1 MKVFIL
7 KKVYMINFNT
17 EYFKKPYYFFLKDKG
32 DKMSLYYSVS
42 ENLNEA
48 KQIDSKM
55 DFDKS
60 HEKNIKTFISTILSE
75 NKKMSTGEITGRLK
89 KYKEGISKEFKE
101 TKLLIKIILSS
112 AKQYLKDKNFE
123 ISKEDKDFIKDQS
136 GDIAKLIP
144 LIVLQLLPGSTLAT
158 PFIIEFGKKLGI
170 KLNSKIPEKYK
181 ETEKEKESEGELAE
195 FVDYDGSLL
204 GSNIPMLDQQM
215 HPHKTLD
222 QTVKMARANQWPY
235 YKRYYGESEE
245 DQPEKLLDE
254 VDQSES
260 FGFEETE
267 DVSTYDEADEIFKD
281 ELGVEDDMERE
292 ERVKRLGFDRN
303 LDKQLKNEKKRGM
316 CRNCFTKRRLSELEK
331 QKMTDLIDEILVK
344 KKKKSNDV
352 VPKDDSED
360 SPVSKILIK
369 NIESI
374 KKIAEKEGISINKLI
389 KHLKEGE

>member
-1 MKVFIL
+1 
-7 KKVYMINFNT
+7 MINFNT

-48 KQIDSKM
+48 KQIDSRM

-60 HEKNIKTFISTILSE
+60 EEKNIKTFISVILSE
-75 NKKMSTGEITGRLK
+75 GKKMSTGEITGRLK
-89 KYKEGISKEFKE
+89 KYKDGITKEFKE

-112 AKQYLKDKNFE
+112 AKNYIKDKNFE
-123 ISKEDKDFIKDQS
+123 LSKEDKDFIKDQS

-170 KLNSKIPEKYK
+170 KMNSKIPEKYK
-181 ETEKEKESEGELAE
+181 EKEIEGEGELAE
-195 FVDYDGSLL
+195 FVDADGTLL

-215 HPHKTLD
+215 HPRKTLD
-222 QTVKMARANQWPY
+222 QTIKMARANQWPY
-235 YKRYYGESEE
+235 YKRYWGESIENNI
-245 DQPEKLLDE
+245 KNLLDE
-254 VDQSES
+254 VDQSET
-260 FGFEETE
+260 FGWDETE

-281 ELGVEDDMERE
+281 ELGVEDDIERE

-303 LDKQLKNEKKRGM
+303 LDKQLKNEKKKGM

-331 QKMTDLIDEILVK
+331 EKMTDLIDEILVK

-352 VPKDDSED
+352 VPKDESED

-374 KKIAEKEGISINKLI
+374 KKIADKEGISINKLI

>member
-1 MKVFIL
+1 
-7 KKVYMINFNT
+7 MINFNT

-48 KQIDSKM
+48 KQIDSRM

-60 HEKNIKTFISTILSE
+60 EEKNIKTFISVILSE
-75 NKKMSTGEITGRLK
+75 GKKMTTGEITGRLK
-89 KYKEGISKEFKE
+89 KYKDGITKEFKE

-112 AKQYLKDKNFE
+112 AKNYIKDKNFE
-123 ISKEDKDFIKDQS
+123 LSKEEKDFIKDQS

-170 KLNSKIPEKYK
+170 KMNSKIPEKYK
-181 ETEKEKESEGELAE
+181 EKEIDGEGELAE
-195 FVDYDGSLL
+195 FVDADGTLL

-215 HPHKTLD
+215 HPRKTLD
-222 QTVKMARANQWPY
+222 QTIKMARANQWPY
-235 YKRYYGESEE
+235 YKRYWGESIENNI
-245 DQPEKLLDE
+245 KNLLDE

-344 KKKKSNDV
+344 KKKKTNDV
-352 VPKDDSED
+352 VSKDDSED
-360 SPVSKILIK
+360 SPVSKILIR

-374 KKIAEKEGISINKLI
+374 KKIADKEGISINKLI

>member
-1 MKVFIL
+1 
-7 KKVYMINFNT
+7 MINFNT

-48 KQIDSKM
+48 KQIDSRM

-60 HEKNIKTFISTILSE
+60 EEKNIKTFISVILSE
-75 NKKMSTGEITGRLK
+75 GKKMSTGEITGRLK
-89 KYKEGISKEFKE
+89 KYKEGITKEFKE
-101 TKLLIKIILSS
+101 TKLLFKIILSS
-112 AKQYLKDKNFE
+112 AKQYLKDKDFE
-123 ISKEDKDFIKDQS
+123 LSKEEKDFIKDQS

-158 PFIIEFGKKLGI
+158 PFIIELGKKLGI
-170 KLNSKIPEKYK
+170 KMNSKIPEKYK
-181 ETEKEKESEGELAE
+181 EKEIEGEGELAE
-195 FVDYDGSLL
+195 FVDADGTLL

-215 HPHKTLD
+215 HPRKTLD

-235 YKRYYGESEE
+235 YKRYWGESI
-245 DQPEKLLDE
+245 EKNIKNLLDE

-303 LDKQLKNEKKRGM
+303 LDKQLKNEKKRGI

-331 QKMTDLIDEILVK
+331 EKMTDLIDEILVK
-344 KKKKSNDV
+344 KKKKTNDV
-352 VPKDDSED
+352 VPKDESED
-360 SPVSKILIK
+360 SPVSKILIR

-374 KKIAEKEGISINKLI
+374 KKIADKEGISINKLI

>member
-1 MKVFIL
+1 
-7 KKVYMINFNT
+7 MINFNT

-60 HEKNIKTFISTILSE
+60 QEKNVKNFISEILSE
-75 NKKMSTGEITGRLK
+75 DKKMKTGEITSRLK
-89 KYKEGISKEFKE
+89 QYKEDITREFKE
-101 TKLLIKIILSS
+101 TKLLVKIILSS
-112 AKQYLKDKNFE
+112 AKQYLKDKDFE

-170 KLNSKIPEKYK
+170 KMNSKIPEKYK
-181 ETEKEKESEGELAE
+181 EKETDSELAE
-195 FVDYDGSLL
+195 FVDADGTLL

-235 YKRYYGESEE
+235 YKRYYGESKE
-245 DQPEKLLDE
+245 DDTENLLDE

-267 DVSTYDEADEIFKD
+267 DVSTYDEANEIFKD
-281 ELGVEDDMERE
+281 ELGVEDDIERE

-303 LDKQLKNEKKRGM
+303 LDKQLKNEKRRGL
-316 CRNCFTKRRLSELEK
+316 CKNCFTKRRLSELEK

-389 KHLKEGE
+389 KHFKEGE

>member
-1 MKVFIL
+1 
-7 KKVYMINFNT
+7 MINFNT

-48 KQIDSKM
+48 KQIDSRM

-60 HEKNIKTFISTILSE
+60 EEKNIKTFISVILSE
-75 NKKMSTGEITGRLK
+75 GKKMTTGEITGRLK
-89 KYKEGISKEFKE
+89 KYKDGITKEFKE

-112 AKQYLKDKNFE
+112 AKNYIKDKNFE
-123 ISKEDKDFIKDQS
+123 LSKEEKDFIKDQS

-158 PFIIEFGKKLGI
+158 PFIIELGKKLGI
-170 KLNSKIPEKYK
+170 KMNSKIPEKYK
-181 ETEKEKESEGELAE
+181 EKEIEGEGELAE
-195 FVDYDGSLL
+195 FVDADGTLL

-235 YKRYYGESEE
+235 YKRYWGESIENNI
-245 DQPEKLLDE
+245 KNLLDE

-331 QKMTDLIDEILVK
+331 EKMTDLIDEILVK
-344 KKKKSNDV
+344 KKKKTNDV
-352 VPKDDSED
+352 VSKDDSED
-360 SPVSKILIK
+360 SPVSKILIR

-374 KKIAEKEGISINKLI
+374 KKIADKEGISINKLI

>member
-1 MKVFIL
+1 M
-7 KKVYMINFNT
+7 T
-17 EYFKKPYYFFLKDKG
+17 
-32 DKMSLYYSVS
+32 
-42 ENLNEA
+42 
-48 KQIDSKM
+48 
-55 DFDKS
+55 
-60 HEKNIKTFISTILSE
+60 
-75 NKKMSTGEITGRLK
+75 TGEITGRLK
-89 KYKEGISKEFKE
+89 KYKDGITKEFKE

-112 AKQYLKDKNFE
+112 AKNYIKDKNFE
-123 ISKEDKDFIKDQS
+123 LSKEDKDFIKDQS

-170 KLNSKIPEKYK
+170 KMNSKIPEKYK
-181 ETEKEKESEGELAE
+181 EKEIEGEGELAE
-195 FVDYDGSLL
+195 FVDADGTLL

-215 HPHKTLD
+215 HPRKTLD
-222 QTVKMARANQWPY
+222 QTIKMARANQWPY
-235 YKRYYGESEE
+235 YKRYWGESIENNI
-245 DQPEKLLDE
+245 KNLLDE

-281 ELGVEDDMERE
+281 ELGVEDDIERE

-331 QKMTDLIDEILVK
+331 EKMEKMIDEIIIS
-344 KKKKSNDV
+344 KKSNDKDV
-352 VPKDDSED
+352 VKKTKEDRDSE
-360 SPVSKILIK
+360 SVIEKLLIR

-374 KKIAEKEGISINKLI
+374 KRLADKEDVDINKLI
-389 KHLKEGE
+389 KHLKICE

>member
-1 MKVFIL
+1 
-7 KKVYMINFNT
+7 MINFNT

-48 KQIDSKM
+48 KQIDSRM

-60 HEKNIKTFISTILSE
+60 EEKNIKTFISVILSE
-75 NKKMSTGEITGRLK
+75 GKKMSTGEITGRLK
-89 KYKEGISKEFKE
+89 KYKEGITKEFKE
-101 TKLLIKIILSS
+101 TKLLFKIILSS
-112 AKQYLKDKNFE
+112 AKQYLKDKDFE
-123 ISKEDKDFIKDQS
+123 LSKEEKDFIKDQS

-170 KLNSKIPEKYK
+170 KMNSKIPEKYK
-181 ETEKEKESEGELAE
+181 EKEIEGEGELAE
-195 FVDYDGSLL
+195 FVDADGTLL

-235 YKRYYGESEE
+235 YKRYWGESIENNI
-245 DQPEKLLDE
+245 KNLLDE

-331 QKMTDLIDEILVK
+331 EKMTDLIDEILVK
-344 KKKKSNDV
+344 KKKKTNDV
-352 VPKDDSED
+352 VSKDDSED
-360 SPVSKILIK
+360 SPVSKILIR

-374 KKIAEKEGISINKLI
+374 KKIADKEGISINKLI

>member
-1 MKVFIL
+1 
-7 KKVYMINFNT
+7 MINFNT

-48 KQIDSKM
+48 KQIDSRM

-60 HEKNIKTFISTILSE
+60 EEKNIKTFISVILSE
-75 NKKMSTGEITGRLK
+75 GKKMSTGEITGRLK
-89 KYKEGISKEFKE
+89 KYKEGITKEFKE

-123 ISKEDKDFIKDQS
+123 LSKEEKDFIKDQS

-181 ETEKEKESEGELAE
+181 EKETEIDSELAE
-195 FVDYDGSLL
+195 FVDSDGTLL

-245 DQPEKLLDE
+245 DKSDKLLDE

>member
-1 MKVFIL
+1 
-7 KKVYMINFNT
+7 MINFNT

-48 KQIDSKM
+48 KQIDSRM

-60 HEKNIKTFISTILSE
+60 EEKNIKTFISVILSE
-75 NKKMSTGEITGRLK
+75 GKKMSTGEITGRLK
-89 KYKEGISKEFKE
+89 KYKDGITKEFKE

-112 AKQYLKDKNFE
+112 AKNYIKDKNFE
-123 ISKEDKDFIKDQS
+123 LSKEDKDFIKDQS

-170 KLNSKIPEKYK
+170 KMNSKIPEKYK
-181 ETEKEKESEGELAE
+181 EKEIEGEGELAE
-195 FVDYDGSLL
+195 FVDADGTLL

-215 HPHKTLD
+215 HPRKTLD
-222 QTVKMARANQWPY
+222 QTIKMARANQWPY
-235 YKRYYGESEE
+235 YKRYWGESIENNI
-245 DQPEKLLDE
+245 KNLLDE
-254 VDQSES
+254 VDQSET
-260 FGFEETE
+260 FGWDETE
-267 DVSTYDEADEIFKD
+267 NASTYDEADEIFKD

-331 QKMTDLIDEILVK
+331 EKMTDLIDEILVK

-360 SPVSKILIK
+360 SPVSKILIR

-374 KKIAEKEGISINKLI
+374 KKIADKEGISINKLI

>member
-1 MKVFIL
+1 
-7 KKVYMINFNT
+7 MINFNT

-48 KQIDSKM
+48 KQIDSRM

-60 HEKNIKTFISTILSE
+60 EEKNIKTFISVILSE
-75 NKKMSTGEITGRLK
+75 GKKMSTGEITGRLK
-89 KYKEGISKEFKE
+89 KYKDGITKEFKE

-112 AKQYLKDKNFE
+112 AKNYIKDKNFE
-123 ISKEDKDFIKDQS
+123 LSKEEKDFIKDQS

-158 PFIIEFGKKLGI
+158 PFIIELGKKLGI
-170 KLNSKIPEKYK
+170 KMNSKIPEKYK
-181 ETEKEKESEGELAE
+181 EKEIDGEGELAE
-195 FVDYDGSLL
+195 FVDADGTLL

-215 HPHKTLD
+215 HPRKTLD
-222 QTVKMARANQWPY
+222 QTIKMARANQWPY
-235 YKRYYGESEE
+235 YKRYWGESIENNI
-245 DQPEKLLDE
+245 KNLLDE
-254 VDQSES
+254 VDQSET
-260 FGFEETE
+260 FGWDETE
-267 DVSTYDEADEIFKD
+267 NASTYDEADEIFKD

-303 LDKQLKNEKKRGM
+303 LDKQLKNEKKKGM

-331 QKMTDLIDEILVK
+331 EKMTDLIDEILVK
-344 KKKKSNDV
+344 KKKKSNEV

-360 SPVSKILIK
+360 SPVSKILIR

-374 KKIAEKEGISINKLI
+374 KKIADKEGISINKLI

>member
-1 MKVFIL
+1 
-7 KKVYMINFNT
+7 MINFNT

-48 KQIDSKM
+48 KQIDSRM

-60 HEKNIKTFISTILSE
+60 EEKNIKTFISVILSE
-75 NKKMSTGEITGRLK
+75 GKKMSTGEITGRLK
-89 KYKEGISKEFKE
+89 KYKEGITKEFKE

-112 AKQYLKDKNFE
+112 AKQYLKDKDFE
-123 ISKEDKDFIKDQS
+123 LSKEEKDFIKDQS

-170 KLNSKIPEKYK
+170 KMNSKIPEKYK
-181 ETEKEKESEGELAE
+181 EKEIEGEGELAE
-195 FVDYDGSLL
+195 FVDADGTLL

-215 HPHKTLD
+215 HPRKTLD
-222 QTVKMARANQWPY
+222 QTIKMARANQWPY
-235 YKRYYGESEE
+235 YKRYWGESIENNI
-245 DQPEKLLDE
+245 KNLLDE
-254 VDQSES
+254 VDQSET
-260 FGFEETE
+260 FGWDETE

-281 ELGVEDDMERE
+281 ELGVEDDIERE

-303 LDKQLKNEKKRGM
+303 LDKQLKNEKKKGM

-331 QKMTDLIDEILVK
+331 EKMTDLIDEILVK

-352 VPKDDSED
+352 VPKDESED
-360 SPVSKILIK
+360 SPVSKILIR

-374 KKIAEKEGISINKLI
+374 KKIADKEGISINKLI

>member
-1 MKVFIL
+1 
-7 KKVYMINFNT
+7 MINFNT

-60 HEKNIKTFISTILSE
+60 QEKNVKNFIGEILSE
-75 NKKMSTGEITGRLK
+75 GKKMSTGEITGRLK
-89 KYKEGISKEFKE
+89 KYKEGITKEFKE
-101 TKLLIKIILSS
+101 TKLLFKIILSS
-112 AKQYLKDKNFE
+112 AKQYLKDKDFE
-123 ISKEDKDFIKDQS
+123 LSKEEKDFIKDQS

-170 KLNSKIPEKYK
+170 KMNSKIPEKYK
-181 ETEKEKESEGELAE
+181 EKEIEGEGELAE
-195 FVDYDGSLL
+195 FVDADGTLL

-222 QTVKMARANQWPY
+222 QTIKMARANQWPY
-235 YKRYYGESEE
+235 YKRYWGESIENNI
-245 DQPEKLLDE
+245 KNLLDE

-281 ELGVEDDMERE
+281 ELGVEDDIERE

-331 QKMTDLIDEILVK
+331 EKMTDLIDEILVK

-360 SPVSKILIK
+360 SPVSKILIR

-374 KKIAEKEGISINKLI
+374 KKIADKEGISINKLI

>member
-7 KKVYMINFNT
+7 KKVFMINFNT

-48 KQIDSKM
+48 KQIDSRM

-60 HEKNIKTFISTILSE
+60 EEKNIKTFISVILSE
-75 NKKMSTGEITGRLK
+75 GKKMSTGEITGRLK
-89 KYKEGISKEFKE
+89 KYKEGITKEFKE
-101 TKLLIKIILSS
+101 TTLLIKIILSS
-112 AKQYLKDKNFE
+112 AKQYLKDKDFE
-123 ISKEDKDFIKDQS
+123 LSKEEKDFIKDQS

-170 KLNSKIPEKYK
+170 KMNSKIPEKYK
-181 ETEKEKESEGELAE
+181 EKEIEGEAELAE
-195 FVDYDGSLL
+195 FVDADGTLL

-215 HPHKTLD
+215 HPRRTLD

-235 YKRYYGESEE
+235 YKRYWGESIENNI
-245 DQPEKLLDE
+245 KNLLDE

-303 LDKQLKNEKKRGM
+303 LDKQLRNEKRRGF
-316 CRNCFTKRRLSELEK
+316 CKNCFTKRRLSELEK

-344 KKKKSNDV
+344 KRKKSNDV

-360 SPVSKILIK
+360 SPVSKILIR

-374 KKIAEKEGISINKLI
+374 KKIADKEGISINKLI

>member
-1 MKVFIL
+1 
-7 KKVYMINFNT
+7 MINFNT

-42 ENLNEA
+42 GNLNEA

-60 HEKNIKTFISTILSE
+60 QEKNIKSFIGEVLSE
-75 NKKMSTGEITGRLK
+75 DKKMSTGEITGRLK
-89 KYKEGISKEFKE
+89 QYKEGITREYKE

-112 AKQYLKDKNFE
+112 AKQYLKDKDFE
-123 ISKEDKDFIKDQS
+123 ISKEDKEFIKDQS

-158 PFIIEFGKKLGI
+158 PFIVELGRKLGI

-181 ETEKEKESEGELAE
+181 EREIEGELAE
-195 FVDYDGSLL
+195 FVDEDGTLL
-204 GSNIPMLDQQM
+204 GSNIPMLNQQL

-222 QTVKMARANQWPY
+222 QTIKMARANQWPY

-245 DQPEKLLDE
+245 DKSEKLLDE

-281 ELGVEDDMERE
+281 ELGVEDDVERE
-292 ERVKRLGFDRN
+292 ERVKRLGFDKN
-303 LDKQLKNEKKRGM
+303 LDKQLKNEKRRGL
-316 CRNCFTKRRLSELEK
+316 CKNCFTKRRLSELEK
-331 QKMTDLIDEILVK
+331 QKMTDLIDEILLK
-344 KKKKSNDV
+344 KKKKSDDMVSNDN
-352 VPKDDSED
+352 SED
-360 SPVSKILIK
+360 SPVSKILMK

>member
-1 MKVFIL
+1 
-7 KKVYMINFNT
+7 MINFNT

-42 ENLNEA
+42 DNLNEA

-60 HEKNIKTFISTILSE
+60 QEKNVKIFITKILSE
-75 NKKMSTGEITGRLK
+75 DKKMKTGEITSRLK
-89 KYKEGISKEFKE
+89 KYKDTISNEFKE

-112 AKQYLKDKNFE
+112 AKQFLKDKDFE
-123 ISKEDKDFIKDQS
+123 ISKEDKEFIKDQS
-136 GDIAKLIP
+136 SDLAKLIP
-144 LIVLQLLPGSTLAT
+144 LIVFQVLPGSTLAT
-158 PFIIEFGKKLGI
+158 PFIVEFGRKLGI
-170 KLNSKIPEKYK
+170 KLHSKIPEKYK
-181 ETEKEKESEGELAE
+181 EKEIEGELAE
-195 FVDYDGSLL
+195 FVDEDGTLL
-204 GSNIPMLDQQM
+204 GSNIPMLNQQL

-222 QTVKMARANQWPY
+222 QTIKMSRANQWPY
-235 YKRYYGESEE
+235 YKRYWGESEE
-245 DQPEKLLDE
+245 DKSENLLDE

-267 DVSTYDEADEIFKD
+267 DVSTYDEADEIFRD
-281 ELGVEDDMERE
+281 ELGVEDDVERE
-292 ERVKRLGFDRN
+292 ERVKRLGFDKN

-331 QKMTDLIDEILVK
+331 QKMTDLIDEIIL
-344 KKKKSNDV
+344 KKKKSTEDMV
-352 VPKDDSED
+352 TKDASED
-360 SPVSKILIK
+360 SPVSKILMR

-374 KKIAEKEGISINKLI
+374 KKIAEKEGISLNKLI

>member
-1 MKVFIL
+1 
-7 KKVYMINFNT
+7 MINFNT

-48 KQIDSKM
+48 KQIDSRM

-60 HEKNIKTFISTILSE
+60 EEKNIKTFISVILSE
-75 NKKMSTGEITGRLK
+75 GKKMSTGEITGRLK
-89 KYKEGISKEFKE
+89 KYKEGITKEFKE

-112 AKQYLKDKNFE
+112 AKQYLKDKDFE
-123 ISKEDKDFIKDQS
+123 LSKEEKDFIKDQS

-170 KLNSKIPEKYK
+170 KMNSKIPEKYK
-181 ETEKEKESEGELAE
+181 EKEIEGEGELAE
-195 FVDYDGSLL
+195 FVDADGTLL

-235 YKRYYGESEE
+235 YKRYWGESIENNI
-245 DQPEKLLDE
+245 KNLLDE

-281 ELGVEDDMERE
+281 ELGVEDDIERE
-292 ERVKRLGFDRN
+292 ERVKRLGFDRD
-303 LDKQLKNEKKRGM
+303 LDKQLRNEKKRGM

-331 QKMTDLIDEILVK
+331 EKMTNLIDEILLT

-352 VPKDDSED
+352 VSKDESED

-374 KKIAEKEGISINKLI
+374 KKIADKEGISINKLI

>member
-1 MKVFIL
+1 
-7 KKVYMINFNT
+7 MINFNT

-48 KQIDSKM
+48 KQIDSRM

-60 HEKNIKTFISTILSE
+60 EEKNIKTFISVILSE
-75 NKKMSTGEITGRLK
+75 GKKMTTGEITGRLK
-89 KYKEGISKEFKE
+89 KYKDGITKEFKE

-112 AKQYLKDKNFE
+112 AKNYIKDKNFE
-123 ISKEDKDFIKDQS
+123 LSKEEKDFIKDQS

-158 PFIIEFGKKLGI
+158 PFIIELGKKLGI
-170 KLNSKIPEKYK
+170 KMNSKIPEKYK
-181 ETEKEKESEGELAE
+181 EKEIDGEGELAE
-195 FVDYDGSLL
+195 FVDADGTLL

-215 HPHKTLD
+215 HPRKTLD
-222 QTVKMARANQWPY
+222 QTIKMARANQWPY
-235 YKRYYGESEE
+235 YKRYWGESIENNI
-245 DQPEKLLDE
+245 KNLLDE
-254 VDQSES
+254 VDQSET
-260 FGFEETE
+260 FGWDETE
-267 DVSTYDEADEIFKD
+267 NASTYDEADEIFKD

-331 QKMTDLIDEILVK
+331 EKMTDLIDEILVK

-352 VPKDDSED
+352 VPKDESED

-374 KKIAEKEGISINKLI
+374 KKIADKEGISINKLI

>member
-1 MKVFIL
+1 
-7 KKVYMINFNT
+7 MINFNT

-42 ENLNEA
+42 GNLNEA

-60 HEKNIKTFISTILSE
+60 QEKNIKSFIGEVLSE
-75 NKKMSTGEITGRLK
+75 DKKMSNGEITGRLK
-89 KYKEGISKEFKE
+89 QYKEGITREYKE

-112 AKQYLKDKNFE
+112 AKQYLKDKDFE
-123 ISKEDKDFIKDQS
+123 ISKEDKEFIKDQS

-158 PFIIEFGKKLGI
+158 PFIIEFGRKLGI

-181 ETEKEKESEGELAE
+181 EKELEGELAE
-195 FVDYDGSLL
+195 FVDADGGLL

-215 HPHKTLD
+215 HPRRTLD
-222 QTVKMARANQWPY
+222 QTIKMARANQWPY

-245 DQPEKLLDE
+245 DNPEKLLDE

-281 ELGVEDDMERE
+281 ELGVEDDVERE
-292 ERVKRLGFDRN
+292 ERVKRLGFDKN
-303 LDKQLKNEKKRGM
+303 LDKQLKNEKRRGM
-316 CRNCFTKRRLSELEK
+316 CKNCFTKRRLSELEK
-331 QKMTDLIDEILVK
+331 QKMTDLIDEILLK
-344 KKKKSNDV
+344 KKKKSDDMVSNDN
-352 VPKDDSED
+352 SED
-360 SPVSKILIK
+360 SPVSKILMK

>member
-7 KKVYMINFNT
+7 KKVFMINFNT

-48 KQIDSKM
+48 KQIDSRM

-60 HEKNIKTFISTILSE
+60 EEKNIKTFISVILSE
-75 NKKMSTGEITGRLK
+75 GKKMSTGEITGRLK
-89 KYKEGISKEFKE
+89 KYKEGITKEFKE

-123 ISKEDKDFIKDQS
+123 LSKEDKDFIKDQS

-170 KLNSKIPEKYK
+170 KMNSKIPEKYK
-181 ETEKEKESEGELAE
+181 EKEIEGEGELAE
-195 FVDYDGSLL
+195 FVDSDGTLL

-222 QTVKMARANQWPY
+222 QTIKMARANQWPY
-235 YKRYYGESEE
+235 YKRYYGESIENNI
-245 DQPEKLLDE
+245 KNLLDE

-331 QKMTDLIDEILVK
+331 EKMTDLIDEILVK

-360 SPVSKILIK
+360 SPVSKILIR

-374 KKIAEKEGISINKLI
+374 KKIADKEGISINKLI

>member
-7 KKVYMINFNT
+7 KKVFMINFNT

-48 KQIDSKM
+48 KQIDSRM

-60 HEKNIKTFISTILSE
+60 EEKNIKTFISVILSE
-75 NKKMSTGEITGRLK
+75 GKKMSTGEITGRLK
-89 KYKEGISKEFKE
+89 KYKEGITKEFKE
-101 TKLLIKIILSS
+101 TTLLIKIILSS
-112 AKQYLKDKNFE
+112 AKQYLKDKDFE
-123 ISKEDKDFIKDQS
+123 LSKEEKDFIKDQS

-158 PFIIEFGKKLGI
+158 PFIIELGKKLGI
-170 KLNSKIPEKYK
+170 KMNSKIPEKYK
-181 ETEKEKESEGELAE
+181 EKEIEGEGELAE
-195 FVDYDGSLL
+195 FVDADGTLL

-222 QTVKMARANQWPY
+222 QTIKMARANQWPY
-235 YKRYYGESEE
+235 YKRYWGESIENNI
-245 DQPEKLLDE
+245 KNLLDE

-303 LDKQLKNEKKRGM
+303 LDKQLKNEKKKGM

-344 KKKKSNDV
+344 KRKKSNDV

-360 SPVSKILIK
+360 SPVSKILIR

-374 KKIAEKEGISINKLI
+374 KKIADKEGISINKLI

>member
-1 MKVFIL
+1 
-7 KKVYMINFNT
+7 MINFNT

-60 HEKNIKTFISTILSE
+60 QEKNVKNFISEILSE
-75 NKKMSTGEITGRLK
+75 DKKMKTGEITSRLK
-89 KYKEGISKEFKE
+89 QYKEDITREFKE
-101 TKLLIKIILSS
+101 TKLLVKIILSS
-112 AKQYLKDKNFE
+112 AKQYLKDKDFE

-170 KLNSKIPEKYK
+170 KMNSKIPEKYK
-181 ETEKEKESEGELAE
+181 EKETDSELAE
-195 FVDYDGSLL
+195 FVDADGTLL

-235 YKRYYGESEE
+235 YKRYYGESKE
-245 DQPEKLLDE
+245 DDTENLLDE

-267 DVSTYDEADEIFKD
+267 DVSTYDEANEIFKD

-292 ERVKRLGFDRN
+292 VRVKRLGFDRI
-303 LDKQLKNEKKRGM
+303 LDKQLKNEKRRGL
-316 CRNCFTKRRLSELEK
+316 CKNCFTKRRLSELEK

>member
-1 MKVFIL
+1 
-7 KKVYMINFNT
+7 MINFNT

-48 KQIDSKM
+48 KQIDSRM

-60 HEKNIKTFISTILSE
+60 EEKNIKTFISVILSE
-75 NKKMSTGEITGRLK
+75 GKKMSTGEITGRLK
-89 KYKEGISKEFKE
+89 KYKDGITKEFKE

-112 AKQYLKDKNFE
+112 AKNYIKDKNFE
-123 ISKEDKDFIKDQS
+123 LSKEEKDFIKDQS

-170 KLNSKIPEKYK
+170 KMNSKIPEKYK
-181 ETEKEKESEGELAE
+181 EKEIEGEGELAE
-195 FVDYDGSLL
+195 FVDADGTLL

-215 HPHKTLD
+215 HPRTTLD
-222 QTVKMARANQWPY
+222 QTIKMARANQWPY
-235 YKRYYGESEE
+235 YKRYWGESIENNI
-245 DQPEKLLDE
+245 KNLLDE

-303 LDKQLKNEKKRGM
+303 LDKQLKNEKKKGM

-344 KKKKSNDV
+344 KKKKTNDV
-352 VPKDDSED
+352 VPKDESED
-360 SPVSKILIK
+360 SPVSKILIR

-374 KKIAEKEGISINKLI
+374 KKIADKEGISINKLI

>member
-1 MKVFIL
+1 
-7 KKVYMINFNT
+7 MINFNT

-48 KQIDSKM
+48 KQIDSRM

-60 HEKNIKTFISTILSE
+60 EEKNIKTFISVILSE
-75 NKKMSTGEITGRLK
+75 GKKMSTGEITGRLK
-89 KYKEGISKEFKE
+89 KYKDGITKEFKE

-112 AKQYLKDKNFE
+112 AKNYIKDKNFE
-123 ISKEDKDFIKDQS
+123 LSKEDKDFIKDQS

-170 KLNSKIPEKYK
+170 KMNSKIPEKYK
-181 ETEKEKESEGELAE
+181 EKEIEGEGELAE
-195 FVDYDGSLL
+195 FVDADGTLL

-215 HPHKTLD
+215 HPRKTLD
-222 QTVKMARANQWPY
+222 QTIKMARANQWPY
-235 YKRYYGESEE
+235 YKRYWGESIENNI
-245 DQPEKLLDE
+245 KNLLDE
-254 VDQSES
+254 VDQSET
-260 FGFEETE
+260 FGWDETE

-281 ELGVEDDMERE
+281 ELGVEDDIERE

-303 LDKQLKNEKKRGM
+303 LDKQLKNEKKKGM

-331 QKMTDLIDEILVK
+331 EKMTDLIDEILVK

-360 SPVSKILIK
+360 SPVSKILIR

-374 KKIAEKEGISINKLI
+374 KKIADKEGISINKLI

>member
-1 MKVFIL
+1 
-7 KKVYMINFNT
+7 MINFNT

-48 KQIDSKM
+48 KQIDSRM

-60 HEKNIKTFISTILSE
+60 EEKNIKTFISVILSE
-75 NKKMSTGEITGRLK
+75 DKKMNTGEITGRLK
-89 KYKEGISKEFKE
+89 KYKDGITKEFKE

-112 AKQYLKDKNFE
+112 AKQYLKDKDFE
-123 ISKEDKDFIKDQS
+123 LSKEEKDFIKDQS

-170 KLNSKIPEKYK
+170 KMNSKIPEKYK
-181 ETEKEKESEGELAE
+181 EKEIEGEGELAE
-195 FVDYDGSLL
+195 FVDTDGALL

-222 QTVKMARANQWPY
+222 QTIKMARANQWPY
-235 YKRYYGESEE
+235 YKRYWGESIENNI
-245 DQPEKLLDE
+245 KNLLDE

-331 QKMTDLIDEILVK
+331 EKMIDLIDEILVK

-374 KKIAEKEGISINKLI
+374 KKIADKEGISINKLI
-389 KHLKEGE
+389 KHLKECE

>member
-1 MKVFIL
+1 
-7 KKVYMINFNT
+7 MINFNT

-48 KQIDSKM
+48 KQIDSRM

-60 HEKNIKTFISTILSE
+60 EEKNIKTFISVILSE
-75 NKKMSTGEITGRLK
+75 GKKMSTGEITGRLK
-89 KYKEGISKEFKE
+89 KYKEGITKEFKE

-112 AKQYLKDKNFE
+112 AKQYLKDKDFE
-123 ISKEDKDFIKDQS
+123 LSKEEKDFIKDQS

-170 KLNSKIPEKYK
+170 KMNSKIPEKYK
-181 ETEKEKESEGELAE
+181 EKEIEGEGELAE
-195 FVDYDGSLL
+195 FVDADGTLL

-235 YKRYYGESEE
+235 YKRYWGESIENNI
-245 DQPEKLLDE
+245 KNLLDE

-331 QKMTDLIDEILVK
+331 EKMTDLIDEILVK
-344 KKKKSNDV
+344 KKKKTNDV
-352 VPKDDSED
+352 VSKDDSED
-360 SPVSKILIK
+360 SPVSKILIR

-374 KKIAEKEGISINKLI
+374 KKIADKEGISINKLI

>member
-1 MKVFIL
+1 
-7 KKVYMINFNT
+7 MINFNT

-48 KQIDSKM
+48 KQIDSRM

-60 HEKNIKTFISTILSE
+60 EEKNIKTFISVILSE
-75 NKKMSTGEITGRLK
+75 GKKMSTGEITGRLK
-89 KYKEGISKEFKE
+89 KYKEGITKEFKE

-123 ISKEDKDFIKDQS
+123 LSKEDKDFIKDQS

-170 KLNSKIPEKYK
+170 KMNSKIPEKYK
-181 ETEKEKESEGELAE
+181 EKEIEGEGELAE
-195 FVDYDGSLL
+195 FVDSDGTLL

-222 QTVKMARANQWPY
+222 QTIKMARANQWPY
-235 YKRYYGESEE
+235 YKRYYGESIENNI
-245 DQPEKLLDE
+245 KNLLDE

-331 QKMTDLIDEILVK
+331 EKMTDLIDEILVK

-360 SPVSKILIK
+360 SPVSKILIR

-374 KKIAEKEGISINKLI
+374 KKIADKEGISINKLI

>member
-7 KKVYMINFNT
+7 KKVFMINFNT

-48 KQIDSKM
+48 KQIDSRM

-60 HEKNIKTFISTILSE
+60 EEKNIKTFISVILSE
-75 NKKMSTGEITGRLK
+75 GKKMSTGEITGRLK
-89 KYKEGISKEFKE
+89 KYKEGITKEFKE

-112 AKQYLKDKNFE
+112 AKQYLKDKDFE
-123 ISKEDKDFIKDQS
+123 LSKEEKDFIKDQS

-170 KLNSKIPEKYK
+170 KMNSKIPEKYK
-181 ETEKEKESEGELAE
+181 EKEIEGEGELAE
-195 FVDYDGSLL
+195 FVDADGTLL

-235 YKRYYGESEE
+235 YKRYWGESIENNI
-245 DQPEKLLDE
+245 KNLLDE

-303 LDKQLKNEKKRGM
+303 LDKQLKNEKKRGL

-331 QKMTDLIDEILVK
+331 QKMSDLIDEILVK
-344 KKKKSNDV
+344 KKKNSNDMV
-352 VPKDDSED
+352 SKDGSED
-360 SPVSKILIK
+360 SPVSKILLK

-374 KKIAEKEGISINKLI
+374 KKIADKEGISINKLI

>member
-1 MKVFIL
+1 
-7 KKVYMINFNT
+7 MINFNT

-42 ENLNEA
+42 GNLNEA

-60 HEKNIKTFISTILSE
+60 QEKNIKSFIGEVLSE
-75 NKKMSTGEITGRLK
+75 DKKMSNGEITGRLK
-89 KYKEGISKEFKE
+89 QYKEGITREYKE

-112 AKQYLKDKNFE
+112 AKQYLKDKDFE
-123 ISKEDKDFIKDQS
+123 ISKEDKEFIKDQS

-158 PFIIEFGKKLGI
+158 PFIIEFGRKLGI

-181 ETEKEKESEGELAE
+181 EKELEGELAE
-195 FVDYDGSLL
+195 FVDADGGLL

-215 HPHKTLD
+215 HPRRTLD
-222 QTVKMARANQWPY
+222 QTIKMARANQWPY

-245 DQPEKLLDE
+245 DKPEKLLDE

-281 ELGVEDDMERE
+281 ELGVEDDVERE
-292 ERVKRLGFDRN
+292 ERVKRLGFDKN
-303 LDKQLKNEKKRGM
+303 LDKQLKNEKRRGM
-316 CRNCFTKRRLSELEK
+316 CKNCFTKRRLSELEK
-331 QKMTDLIDEILVK
+331 QKMTDLIDEILLK
-344 KKKKSNDV
+344 KKKKSDDMVSNDN
-352 VPKDDSED
+352 SED
-360 SPVSKILIK
+360 SPVSKILMK

>member
-1 MKVFIL
+1 
-7 KKVYMINFNT
+7 MINFNT

-48 KQIDSKM
+48 KQIDSRM

-60 HEKNIKTFISTILSE
+60 EEKNIKTFISVILSE
-75 NKKMSTGEITGRLK
+75 GKKMSTGEITGRLK
-89 KYKEGISKEFKE
+89 KYKDGITKEFKE

-112 AKQYLKDKNFE
+112 AKNYIKDKNFE
-123 ISKEDKDFIKDQS
+123 LSKEDKDFIKDQS

-170 KLNSKIPEKYK
+170 KMNSKIPEKYK
-181 ETEKEKESEGELAE
+181 EKEIDGDGELAE
-195 FVDYDGSLL
+195 FVDADGTLL

-215 HPHKTLD
+215 HPRKTLD
-222 QTVKMARANQWPY
+222 QTIKMARANQWPY
-235 YKRYYGESEE
+235 YKRYWGESIENNI
-245 DQPEKLLDE
+245 KNLLDE

-344 KKKKSNDV
+344 KKKKTNDV
-352 VPKDDSED
+352 VPKDESED
-360 SPVSKILIK
+360 SPVSKILIR

-374 KKIAEKEGISINKLI
+374 KKIADKEGISINKLI

>member
-7 KKVYMINFNT
+7 KKVFMINFNT

-48 KQIDSKM
+48 KQIDSRM

-60 HEKNIKTFISTILSE
+60 EEKNIKTFISVILSE
-75 NKKMSTGEITGRLK
+75 GKKMSTGEITGRLK
-89 KYKEGISKEFKE
+89 KYKEGITKEFKE

-112 AKQYLKDKNFE
+112 AKQYLKDKDFE
-123 ISKEDKDFIKDQS
+123 LSKEEKDFIKDQS

-170 KLNSKIPEKYK
+170 KMNSKIPEKYK
-181 ETEKEKESEGELAE
+181 EKEIEGEGELAE
-195 FVDYDGSLL
+195 FVDADGTLL

-222 QTVKMARANQWPY
+222 QTIKMARANQWPY
-235 YKRYYGESEE
+235 YKRYWGESIENNI
-245 DQPEKLLDE
+245 KNLLDE

-281 ELGVEDDMERE
+281 ELGVEDDIERE

-303 LDKQLKNEKKRGM
+303 LDKQLRNEKKRGM

-331 QKMTDLIDEILVK
+331 EKMTNLIDEILLT

-352 VPKDDSED
+352 VSKDESED
-360 SPVSKILIK
+360 SAVSKILIK

-374 KKIAEKEGISINKLI
+374 KKIADKEGISINKLI

>member
-1 MKVFIL
+1 
-7 KKVYMINFNT
+7 MINFNA

-48 KQIDSKM
+48 KQIDSRM

-60 HEKNIKTFISTILSE
+60 EEKNIKTFISVILSE
-75 NKKMSTGEITGRLK
+75 GKKMTTGEITGRLK
-89 KYKEGISKEFKE
+89 KYKDGITKEFKE

-112 AKQYLKDKNFE
+112 AKNYIKDKNFE
-123 ISKEDKDFIKDQS
+123 LSKEEKDFIKDQS

-170 KLNSKIPEKYK
+170 KMNSKIPEKYK
-181 ETEKEKESEGELAE
+181 EKEIDGDGELAE
-195 FVDYDGSLL
+195 FVDADGTLL

-215 HPHKTLD
+215 HPRKTLD
-222 QTVKMARANQWPY
+222 QTIKMARANQWPY
-235 YKRYYGESEE
+235 YKRYWGESIENNI
-245 DQPEKLLDE
+245 KNLLDE

-344 KKKKSNDV
+344 KRKKSNDV

-360 SPVSKILIK
+360 SPVSKILIR

-374 KKIAEKEGISINKLI
+374 KKIADKEGISINKLI

>member
-1 MKVFIL
+1 
-7 KKVYMINFNT
+7 MINFNT

-48 KQIDSKM
+48 KQIDSRM

-60 HEKNIKTFISTILSE
+60 EEKNIKTFISVILSE
-75 NKKMSTGEITGRLK
+75 GKKMSTGEITGRLK
-89 KYKEGISKEFKE
+89 KYKDGITKEFKE

-112 AKQYLKDKNFE
+112 AKNYIKDKNFE
-123 ISKEDKDFIKDQS
+123 LSKEDKDFIKDQS

-170 KLNSKIPEKYK
+170 KMNSKIPEKYK
-181 ETEKEKESEGELAE
+181 EKEIEGEGELAE
-195 FVDYDGSLL
+195 FVDADGTLL

-215 HPHKTLD
+215 HPRKTLD
-222 QTVKMARANQWPY
+222 QTIKMARANQWPY
-235 YKRYYGESEE
+235 YKRYWGESIENNI
-245 DQPEKLLDE
+245 KNLLDE
-254 VDQSES
+254 VDQSET
-260 FGFEETE
+260 FGWDETE
-267 DVSTYDEADEIFKD
+267 NASTYDEADEIFKD

-303 LDKQLKNEKKRGM
+303 LDKQLKNEKKKGM

-331 QKMTDLIDEILVK
+331 EKMTDLIDEILVK

-352 VPKDDSED
+352 VSKDDSED
-360 SPVSKILIK
+360 SPVSKILIR

-374 KKIAEKEGISINKLI
+374 KKIADKEGISINKLI

>member
-1 MKVFIL
+1 
-7 KKVYMINFNT
+7 MINFNT

-48 KQIDSKM
+48 KQIDSRM

-60 HEKNIKTFISTILSE
+60 EEKNIKTFISVILSE
-75 NKKMSTGEITGRLK
+75 GKKMSTGEITGRLK
-89 KYKEGISKEFKE
+89 KYKDGITKEFKE
-101 TKLLIKIILSS
+101 TTLLIKIILSS
-112 AKQYLKDKNFE
+112 AKQYLKNKDFE
-123 ISKEDKDFIKDQS
+123 LSKEEKDFIKDQS

-170 KLNSKIPEKYK
+170 KMNSKIPEKYK
-181 ETEKEKESEGELAE
+181 EKEIEGEGELAE
-195 FVDYDGSLL
+195 FVDADGTLL

-222 QTVKMARANQWPY
+222 QTIKMARANQWPY
-235 YKRYYGESEE
+235 FKRYYGESIENNI
-245 DQPEKLLDE
+245 KNLLDE

-344 KKKKSNDV
+344 KKKKTNDV

-360 SPVSKILIK
+360 SPVSKILIR

-374 KKIAEKEGISINKLI
+374 KKIADKEGISINKLI

>member
-1 MKVFIL
+1 
-7 KKVYMINFNT
+7 MINFNT

-60 HEKNIKTFISTILSE
+60 QEKNVKSFITEVLSE
-75 NKKMSTGEITGRLK
+75 DKKMKTGELTSRLK
-89 KYKEGISKEFKE
+89 KYKETISNEFKE

-112 AKQYLKDKNFE
+112 AKQFLKDKDFE
-123 ISKEDKDFIKDQS
+123 ISKEDKEFIKDQS
-136 GDIAKLIP
+136 SDLAKLIP
-144 LIVLQLLPGSTLAT
+144 LIVFQVLPGSTLAT
-158 PFIIEFGKKLGI
+158 PFIVEFGRKLGI
-170 KLNSKIPEKYK
+170 KLHSKIPEKYK
-181 ETEKEKESEGELAE
+181 EKEIEGELAE
-195 FVDYDGSLL
+195 FVDEDGTLL

-235 YKRYYGESEE
+235 YKRYWGESEE
-245 DQPEKLLDE
+245 DKSENLLDE

-267 DVSTYDEADEIFKD
+267 DVSTYDEADEIFRD
-281 ELGVEDDMERE
+281 ELGVEDDVERE
-292 ERVKRLGFDRN
+292 ERVKRLGFDKN

-331 QKMTDLIDEILVK
+331 QKMTDLIDEIIL
-344 KKKKSNDV
+344 KKKKSTEDMV
-352 VPKDDSED
+352 TKDGSED
-360 SPVSKILIK
+360 SPVSKILMR

-374 KKIAEKEGISINKLI
+374 KKIAEKEGISLNKLI

>member
-7 KKVYMINFNT
+7 KKVFMINFNT

-55 DFDKS
+55 DFDKL

-89 KYKEGISKEFKE
+89 KYKEGITREFKE

-123 ISKEDKDFIKDQS
+123 LSKEEKDFIKDQS

-181 ETEKEKESEGELAE
+181 EKETEIDSELAE
-195 FVDYDGSLL
+195 FVDSDGTLL

-245 DQPEKLLDE
+245 DKSDKLLDE

>member
-1 MKVFIL
+1 
-7 KKVYMINFNT
+7 MINFNT

-60 HEKNIKTFISTILSE
+60 DEKNIKTFISTVLSE
-75 NKKMSTGEITGRLK
+75 DKKMTTGEITGRLK
-89 KYKEGISKEFKE
+89 KYKEGITKEFKE

-112 AKQYLKDKNFE
+112 AKEYLKDKSFE
-123 ISKEDKDFIKDQS
+123 LSKEEKDFIRDQS

-170 KLNSKIPEKYK
+170 KLNSKIPGKYK
-181 ETEKEKESEGELAE
+181 EKETEIDSELSE
-195 FVDYDGSLL
+195 FVDADGTLL

-235 YKRYYGESEE
+235 YKRYYGESKE
-245 DQPEKLLDE
+245 DDTENLLDE
-254 VDQSES
+254 IDQSES

-267 DVSTYDEADEIFKD
+267 DVSTYDQADEIFKD

-303 LDKQLKNEKKRGM
+303 LDKQLKNEKRKGF

-331 QKMTDLIDEILVK
+331 EKMVNLIDEILVK

-352 VPKDDSED
+352 ASKDESED
-360 SPVSKILIK
+360 SPVSKILIR

-389 KHLKEGE
+389 KHFKEGE

>member
-7 KKVYMINFNT
+7 KKVFMINFNA

-48 KQIDSKM
+48 KQIDSRM

-60 HEKNIKTFISTILSE
+60 EEKNIKTFISVILSE
-75 NKKMSTGEITGRLK
+75 GKKMTTGEITGRLK
-89 KYKEGISKEFKE
+89 KYKDGITKEFKE

-112 AKQYLKDKNFE
+112 AKQYLKNKDFE
-123 ISKEDKDFIKDQS
+123 LSKEEKDFIKDQS

-158 PFIIEFGKKLGI
+158 PFIIELGKKLGI
-170 KLNSKIPEKYK
+170 KMNSKIPEKYK
-181 ETEKEKESEGELAE
+181 EKEIEGEGELAE
-195 FVDYDGSLL
+195 FVDADGTLL

-222 QTVKMARANQWPY
+222 QTIKMARANQWPY
-235 YKRYYGESEE
+235 FKRYYGESIENNI
-245 DQPEKLLDE
+245 KNLLDE

-344 KKKKSNDV
+344 KRKKSNDV

-360 SPVSKILIK
+360 SAVSKILIR

-374 KKIAEKEGISINKLI
+374 KKIADKEGISINKLI

>member
-48 KQIDSKM
+48 KQIDSRM

-60 HEKNIKTFISTILSE
+60 EEKNIKTFISVILSE
-75 NKKMSTGEITGRLK
+75 GKKMSTGEITGRLK
-89 KYKEGISKEFKE
+89 KYKDGITKEFKE

-112 AKQYLKDKNFE
+112 AKNYIKDKDFE
-123 ISKEDKDFIKDQS
+123 LSKEEKDFIKDQS

-170 KLNSKIPEKYK
+170 KMNSKIPEKYK
-181 ETEKEKESEGELAE
+181 EKEIDGDGELAE
-195 FVDYDGSLL
+195 FVDADGTLL

-215 HPHKTLD
+215 HPRKTLD
-222 QTVKMARANQWPY
+222 QTIKMARANQWPY
-235 YKRYYGESEE
+235 YKRYWGESIENNI
-245 DQPEKLLDE
+245 KNLLDE

-303 LDKQLKNEKKRGM
+303 LDKQLKNEKKKGM

-344 KKKKSNDV
+344 KRKKSNDV

-360 SPVSKILIK
+360 SPVSKILIR

-374 KKIAEKEGISINKLI
+374 KKIADKEGISINKLI

>member
-1 MKVFIL
+1 
-7 KKVYMINFNT
+7 MINFNT

-48 KQIDSKM
+48 KQIDSRM

-60 HEKNIKTFISTILSE
+60 EEKNIKTFISVILSE
-75 NKKMSTGEITGRLK
+75 GKKMTTGEITGRLK
-89 KYKEGISKEFKE
+89 KYKDGITKEFKE

-112 AKQYLKDKNFE
+112 AKNYIKDKNFE
-123 ISKEDKDFIKDQS
+123 LSKEDKDFIKDQS

-170 KLNSKIPEKYK
+170 KMNSKIPEKYK
-181 ETEKEKESEGELAE
+181 EKEIDGEGELAE
-195 FVDYDGSLL
+195 FVDADGTLL

-215 HPHKTLD
+215 HPRKTLD
-222 QTVKMARANQWPY
+222 QTIKMARANQWPY
-235 YKRYYGESEE
+235 YKRYWGESIENNI
-245 DQPEKLLDE
+245 KNLLDE
-254 VDQSES
+254 VDQSET
-260 FGFEETE
+260 FGWDETE
-267 DVSTYDEADEIFKD
+267 NASTYDEADEIFKD

-331 QKMTDLIDEILVK
+331 EKMTDLIDEILVK

-360 SPVSKILIK
+360 SPVSKILIR

-374 KKIAEKEGISINKLI
+374 KKIADKEGISINKLI